1 MVDFTNKIKE
11 NSPEL
16 TYTTPKAMPAKF
28 NSLTSALKMV
38 DKGIE
43 SATAFDKKLTI
54 DEVTDTAT
62 LEAEQYLNQSPSEQM
77 FLKERQQEIEADIRL
92 NPNSPKVPAWKA
104 RLNNI
109 NINLTNAK
117 EQGKINAYEFSRRSN
132 AKIAE
137 IIDDNPAYRDEIVS
151 ETQKVY
157 QSMGLS
163 DVLAADESLLKT
175 QKDANSRQNKELD
188 KFLLDKK
195 IFPYNKT
202 LSEKAL
208 IAENILDGDR
218 KFYLLDEMT
227 TRGDILDNQDKAD
240 VQDKVNTFTYRSQTG
255 YDAVASK
262 VFNTLG
268 EKLKVINNSNAS
280 PQDKVFQIQAE
291 VQKRRANLNYLGRN
305 YTKGNKDKVTLW
317 YNEQI
322 KMIDILEK
330 DSRSMSSGEFTKKYL
345 ETLEGNVGLQ
355 NKLNLRAGGYNPE
368 AHKAAIELRAFI
380 LKEAVSNPRFV
391 PTDEEMKPITDFI
404 NSIKSSNGGKVNAA
418 SNIELNNFYS
428 SAVPEKLRGIN
439 LILGPSL
446 KRNEEV
452 DITAKGYINNLFTL
466 SEIKGAQEGDSSR
479 MNFDDQLFTS
489 LSAMD
494 DNIITHFVT
503 NEADFRQSLQKEL
516 QFYKTKTEE
525 SLNSI
530 KSQQPDFENQKV
542 PVQFYEGLGIFSVPT
557 NKALNDEI
565 DRVNK
570 YISLVAK
577 SQGVKAKDVAI
588 NILNTEFSMFS
599 INGQE
604 TKVPVVEPTVVKP
617 EVVEVPDEELSE
629 DDFITKLKK
638 KFGMDTK

>member
-1 MVDFTNKIKE
+1 M
-11 NSPEL
+11 
-16 TYTTPKAMPAKF
+16 
-28 NSLTSALKMV
+28 
-38 DKGIE
+38 
-43 SATAFDKKLTI
+43 
-54 DEVTDTAT
+54 
-62 LEAEQYLNQSPSEQM
+62 LEHS
-77 FLKERQQEIEADIRL
+77 I
-92 NPNSPKVPAWKA
+92 
-104 RLNNI
+104 
-109 NINLTNAK
+109 
-117 EQGKINAYEFSRRSN
+117 
-132 AKIAE
+132 
-137 IIDDNPAYRDEIVS
+137 
-151 ETQKVY
+151 
-157 QSMGLS
+157 
-163 DVLAADESLLKT
+163 
-175 QKDANSRQNKELD
+175 
-188 KFLLDKK
+188 
-195 IFPYNKT
+195 NKT

-380 LKEAVSNPRFV
+380 LKEQIVNPDFV
-391 PTDEEMKPITDFI
+391 PTDEEMKPINDFI
-404 NSIKSSNGGKVNAA
+404 NSIKRSIRNLVNAA